1 MTRTFKAD
9 ADTAAEILVG
19 HWIVETTDDCL
30 VLDDGTVLQFE
41 TSNDDCCSSIVLTA
55 LHNAGAKM
63 ITAAEVMDNEDAT
76 GGEGEYRA
84 WIHVVTEAGEFTV
97 AEADGNA
104 SNGYYLH
111 GFALSVTVNPPGTS
125 GSASPV
131 FQEQP

>member
-1 MTRTFKAD
+1 MTAMNAED
-9 ADTAAEILVG
+9 AAQVLVG
-19 HWIVETTDDCL
+19 HWIVDTTDDGL
-30 VLDDGTVLQFE
+30 ILDDGSVLQFE
-41 TSNDDCCSSIVLTA
+41 TFNHECCSSIELTA

-63 ITAAEVMDNEDAT
+63 ITAAEVMDNEDVT

-131 FQEQP
+131 FEEQP